1 MPTERFVS
9 TPAAGLPLVVGA
21 RLGKYQIVRRLGVGG
36 MGAVYEALHGEIGK
50 RVAIKVLAPAV
61 AAIPEARARFLLEA
75 QLTSKVR
82 HPHAVDVTDMG
93 TEGDQT
99 YLVME
104 LLDGE
109 DLAARQERAGK
120 MEVEELID
128 IMLPVCSAVSAAH
141 AAGVIH
147 RDIKPQNIFLARG
160 VHGIVAKVLD
170 FGISKAQ
177 GGGPPQALTGTDAV
191 IGTPYYL
198 APEQVADNRAS
209 SPASD
214 QYAIGVVLYEC
225 LSGVR
230 PFQADSLFLVLQAI
244 VGGAHAPLSTH
255 RPDVDPA
262 LAAVVRRAMDVDPS
276 RRFPSVTML
285 ARALWPFA
293 SERGQLLWSD
303 TFGASPMETVDDAAF
318 RDAGVRYPISGPRD
332 AGVRYPISGPRD
344 GALRRPDSGF
354 RPPSIPS
361 GVSVDLR
368 PRSRAPLV
376 AGALALV
383 GLGVGVAWYAVS
395 RPVETRVAAVA
406 PAAPVRPYAP
416 EAPPPAPAP
425 AAKPRNYTAHV
436 VVSPATARI
445 VLDGRDVGPSPFDW
459 TFPQDGTT
467 HSLDV
472 SAEGFEAQKVSFQ
485 DAPPPSRIVLVAR
498 PAAPRSRTRLVARKH
513 AAPAPSPLPT
523 ATAPAPPPPPPPA
536 PERPAPREAPPRLG
550 ANGAPVI
557 D

>member
-9 TPAAGLPLVVGA
+9 TPTASQPLVVGA
-21 RLGKYQIVRRLGVGG
+21 RLGKYRIVRRIGAGG

-61 AAIPEARARFLLEA
+61 AAIPEARARFLREA

-128 IMLPVCSAVSAAH
+128 VMLPVCSAVSAAH
-141 AAGVIH
+141 AAGIIH

-160 VHGIVAKVLD
+160 VHGTVAKVLD
-170 FGISKAQ
+170 FGISKVQ

-244 VGGAHAPLSTH
+244 VAGTHAPLAVH

-262 LAAVVRRAMDVDPS
+262 LVAVIARAMDIEPA

-293 SERGQLLWSD
+293 SERGRLLWSD
-303 TFGASPMETVDDAAF
+303 TFGGPATETVDDAAF
-318 RDAGVRYPISGPRD
+318 RDGGVRHPTS
-332 AGVRYPISGPRD
+332 SPRD
-344 GALRRPDSGF
+344 GSFRRPESRF
-354 RPPSIPS
+354 RPPSVPP
-361 GVSVDLR
+361 GVSLDLR

-376 AGALALV
+376 AGALAFV
-383 GLGVGVAWYAVS
+383 GLGVGMAWYTTS
-395 RPVETRVAAVA
+395 RPGDPPAAAVVPA
-406 PAAPVRPYAP
+406 VQVRPAAPV
-416 EAPPPAPAP
+416 EATPPAPPSAE
-425 AAKPRNYTAHV
+425 KPRNYTAHV
-436 VVSPATARI
+436 VVWPATARI

-459 TFPQDGTT
+459 TFPKDGTT

-472 SAEGFEAQKVSFQ
+472 SATGFEAQRISFQ
-485 DAPPPSRIVLVAR
+485 DAPPPSRIALVVH
-498 PAAPRSRTRLVARKH
+498 PASAPSRTRVVARKH
-513 AAPAPSPLPT
+513 TASAPSPLPP
-523 ATAPAPPPPPPPA
+523 ANASAPAPPPAPP

>member
-1 MPTERFVS
+1 MATERFVS
-9 TPAAGLPLVVGA
+9 TPTPGGPLVVGA
-21 RLGKYQIVRRLGVGG
+21 RLGKYEIVRRLGAGG
-36 MGAVYEALHGEIGK
+36 MGTVYEARHAEIGK
-50 RVAIKVLAPAV
+50 RVAIKVLADAV
-61 AAIPEARARFLLEA
+61 AAIPEVRVRFLREA

-99 YLVME
+99 FLVME

-120 MEVEELID
+120 MAVAELVD
-128 IMLPVCSAVSAAH
+128 IMIPVCSAVTAAH
-141 AAGVIH
+141 AAGIIH

-160 VHGIVAKVLD
+160 VHGVVPKVLD

-177 GGGPPQALTGTDAV
+177 DNGAPQALTGTDAV

-230 PFQADSLFLVLQAI
+230 PFQADSLFLVLQSI
-244 VGGAHAPLSTH
+244 VAGSHAPLSQH
-255 RPDVDPA
+255 RPDIDPG
-262 LAAVVRRAMDVDPS
+262 LVAVVARAMDLDPT

-285 ARALWPFA
+285 GRALLPFA

-303 TFGASPMETVDDAAF
+303 SFVGSSTETVDDAGF
-318 RDAGVRYPISGPRD
+318 RDAGFRAPGSGARTPDPRTP
-332 AGVRYPISGPRD
+332 GRRTSG
-344 GALRRPDSGF
+344 L
-354 RPPSIPS
+354 RPPSFPLT
-361 GVSVDLR
+361 VAPELR

-376 AGALALV
+376 SGALALV
-383 GLGVGVAWYAVS
+383 GLGVGALWFVS
-395 RPVETRVAAVA
+395 SRRGVEAPAAAVV
-406 PAAPVRPYAP
+406 AAPVRPATPAP
-416 EAPPPAPAP
+416 SETPAP
-425 AAKPRNYTAHV
+425 AAKAASRTYKAHV
-436 VVSPATARI
+436 VVVPPTARI
-445 VLDGRDVGPSPFDW
+445 VLDGRDVGPSPFEW
-459 TFPQDGTT
+459 TFPADGTAHT
-467 HSLDV
+467 LDV
-472 SAEGFEAQKVSFQ
+472 SADGFETQKVSFQ
-485 DAPPPSRIVLVAR
+485 DAPPPPRLALAPRPVALPARNR
-498 PAAPRSRTRLVARKH
+498 PTARKRAAAAPA
-513 AAPAPSPLPT
+513 AAPAPERRET
-523 ATAPAPPPPPPPA
+523 PPPS
-536 PERPAPREAPPRLG
+536 G